1 MLRGGRGGRAVHLA
15 HLHPGPLTL
24 LALVTALPGR
34 VGAPAELTGLPGEGK
49 TRHVSLLDLG
59 APGPTRPGSRLPG
72 MPPPHPA
79 GREKCTAP
87 DPGPHPPPG
96 QQPDTPSGELRERTP
111 HHRQASRVPGG
122 AGASVRWALA
132 GKRWGLGPGSHRL
145 PAAPPA
151 RIAQSCRR
159 APRCC
164 LHSVLGPEGS
174 SPCKPHQ
181 TLPPQMS
188 PFLCIPDSMGAGVSG
203 LTWCVLSRGLLFLLL
218 PAPGC
223 GFLLPGLRTKPVSRN
238 VQTGRDSQLPAV
250 GRGRG
255 RGQGR
260 GCGCPRAG
268 DRVTCRAG
276 RFVALPPTASPTR
289 GPIGQHGV
297 SPHSPVPTSTQGG
310 RSVPS
315 TAQGQMSP
323 GGWRPAQG
331 HAGRGVGAGCGSRGS

>member
-1 MLRGGRGGRAVHLA
+1 MRS
-15 HLHPGPLTL
+15 
-24 LALVTALPGR
+24 
-34 VGAPAELTGLPGEGK
+34 APRPTS
-49 TRHVSLLDLG
+49 V
-59 APGPTRPGSRLPG
+59 PTRPRVSSRT
-72 MPPPHPA
+72 PHPA
-79 GREKCTAP
+79 SC
-87 DPGPHPPPG
+87 
-96 QQPDTPSGELRERTP
+96 RERTP

-122 AGASVRWALA
+122 AGASVRWAMA
-132 GKRWGLGPGSHRL
+132 GKCWGLGPRSRRL

-151 RIAQSCRR
+151 CIAQSCRC
-159 APRCC
+159 APGCC
-164 LHSVLGPEGS
+164 LPSVLGPVGS

-238 VQTGRDSQLPAV
+238 VQAGRDSQLPAV
-250 GRGRG
+250 GLGWGRG
-255 RGQGR
+255 RGQGG

-268 DRVTCRAG
+268 DRVTCRAS
-276 RFVALPPTASPTR
+276 RFVALPPAASPTR
-289 GPIGQHGV
+289 GPTGQHGV

-323 GGWRPAQG
+323 GDWRPAQG
-331 HAGRGVGAGCGSRGS
+331 HTGRSVGAGCGSRGS